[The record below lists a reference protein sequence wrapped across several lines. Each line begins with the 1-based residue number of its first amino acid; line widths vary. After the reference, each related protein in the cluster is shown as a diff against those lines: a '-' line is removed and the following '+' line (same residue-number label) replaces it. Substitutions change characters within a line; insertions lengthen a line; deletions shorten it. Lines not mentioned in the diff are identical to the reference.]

1 MVRIKRFVRALAR
14 YVYWKV
20 GAYDDD
26 PGMQI
31 MRLAV
36 LREAE
41 EMVKKTTTAITEQL
55 FSNQPPT
62 KNPENLN

>member
-1 MVRIKRFVRALAR
+1 MQAVAR

-31 MRLAV
+31 MRLAIM
-36 LREAE
+36 REAE
-41 EMVKKTTTAITEQL
+41 EMVKKTTTEITEKL
-55 FSNQPPT
+55 FSTQPPT